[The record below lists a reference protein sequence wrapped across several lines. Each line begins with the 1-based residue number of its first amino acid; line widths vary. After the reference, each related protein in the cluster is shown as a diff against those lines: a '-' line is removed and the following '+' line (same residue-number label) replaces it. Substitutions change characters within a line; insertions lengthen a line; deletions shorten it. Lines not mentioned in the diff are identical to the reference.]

1 MHLPKRSCVVFVTLA
16 GACATARYEPVAA
29 VPDAAGPEPAQQFTQ
44 GRPPPSEL
52 APQPG
57 AAQAAPA
64 KAPRPPRLFADL
76 TLAGGIYE
84 HNTRADGGTLSGDTD
99 GGFARMR
106 AEFIF
111 EQGIGGGIALEG
123 SSSGDDLFGDN
134 GGLNVRGRTGD
145 AFLFFV
151 AQPST
156 DEAFRIP
163 MRIGPYFH
171 TTTLDDDLTSLK
183 TTWGGVG
190 LRLEIEPEVWFV
202 RRDRFSFGIYG
213 GGSGG
218 VHATRVALKGGG
230 GKTTFDGDGATLGA
244 EAGVQALWGR
254 HVSTRF
260 GYLYR
265 VGREDESE
273 SKNGITVPGATTS
286 FSGLMLSVGVRF

>member
-16 GACATARYEPVAA
+16 GACATAHYEPVAA
-29 VPDAAGPEPAQQFTQ
+29 DPEPAGQFAQ
-44 GRPPPSEL
+44 NQPPPSEL
-52 APQPG
+52 APPRA
-57 AAQAAPA
+57 AAQTAPA
-64 KAPRPPRLFADL
+64 KAPRPPRLFADM
-76 TLAGGIYE
+76 TLAGGTYE
-84 HNTRADGGTLSGDTD
+84 HDTRSDGGTLSGDTD
-99 GGFARMR
+99 GGFARLR

-111 EQGIGGGIALEG
+111 DQGIGGGFAFEG
-123 SSSGDDLFGDN
+123 SSSDDDLFGDN
-134 GGLNVRGRTGD
+134 GGIDIQGRTGD

-156 DEAFRIP
+156 DESFRMP

-183 TTWGGVG
+183 TNWNAVG
-190 LRLEIEPEVWFV
+190 LRLEIEPEVWLV
-202 RRDRFSFGIYG
+202 RRDRFSFGLYG
-213 GGSGG
+213 GASGG
-218 VHATRVALKGGG
+218 VHATSVALKGGG

-273 SKNGITVPGATTS
+273 SKNGLRVSGATTS

>member
-29 VPDAAGPEPAQQFTQ
+29 APVAAAPESAQEFKQ
-44 GRPPPSEL
+44 GKPPPSEL

-57 AAQAAPA
+57 APQAAPA

-76 TLAGGIYE
+76 TLAGGIYD
-84 HNTRADGGTLSGDTD
+84 HNTRADGSTLSGDTN
-99 GGFARMR
+99 GGFGRMR
-106 AEFIF
+106 AEYIF
-111 EQGIGGGIALEG
+111 ERGIGGGISLEG
-123 SSSGDDLFGDN
+123 SSSDDDLFGDN
-134 GGLNVRGRTGD
+134 GGINVKGRTGD

-151 AQPST
+151 AEPST
-156 DEAFRIP
+156 DESFRIP
-163 MRIGPYFH
+163 MRVGPYFH
-171 TTTLDDDLTSLK
+171 TTTLDNDVTSLK

-190 LRLEIEPEVWFV
+190 LRVEIEPEVWFL
-202 RRDRFSFGIYG
+202 REDRFSFGIYG

-218 VHATRVALKGGG
+218 VHATRVVLRGGG
-230 GKTTFDGDGATLGA
+230 GNTTFDGDGATLGA

-265 VGREDESE
+265 VAREDESD
-273 SKNGITVPGATTS
+273 SKAGISVPGATTS

>member
-29 VPDAAGPEPAQQFTQ
+29 APEPADQFAQ
-44 GRPPPSEL
+44 NKPPPSEL
-52 APQPG
+52 APPPG

-64 KAPRPPRLFADL
+64 KAPRPPRLFADM
-76 TLAGGIYE
+76 TLAGGIYD
-84 HNTRADGGTLSGDTD
+84 HDTRADGGTLSGNTD
-99 GGFARMR
+99 GGFARLR

-111 EQGIGGGIALEG
+111 EQGIGGGISLEG

-134 GGLNVRGRTGD
+134 GGINVKGRTGD

-156 DEAFRIP
+156 DEAFRLP
-163 MRIGPYFH
+163 MRVGPYFH
-171 TTTLDDDLTSLK
+171 TVTLDNDVTSLK
-183 TTWGGVG
+183 TNWNGVG
-190 LRLEIEPEVWFV
+190 LRLEIEPEVWLV
-202 RRDRFSFGIYG
+202 RRDRFSFGLYG

-218 VHATRVALKGGG
+218 VHATQVALKGGG
-230 GKTTFDGDGATLGA
+230 GRTTFDGDGATLGA
-244 EAGVQALWGR
+244 EVGVQALWGR
-254 HVSTRF
+254 HVTTRF

-273 SKNGITVPGATTS
+273 SKGGISVPGATTS